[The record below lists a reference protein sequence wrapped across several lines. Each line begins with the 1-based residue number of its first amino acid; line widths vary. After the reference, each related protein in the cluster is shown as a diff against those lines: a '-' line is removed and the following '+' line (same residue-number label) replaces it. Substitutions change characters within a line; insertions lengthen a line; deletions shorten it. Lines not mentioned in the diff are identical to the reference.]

1 MKSTKL
7 ATILTILIC
16 LSVIVGFT
24 ILGLILRGALLEI
37 AYMLA

>member
-7 ATILTILIC
+7 ETILIC

-37 AYMLA
+37 AYVLA